1 MQLGH
6 KIGTNSIERKKK
18 DETQLKK
25 IKLKKNKKNEQS
37 QPRVNLQNLQ
47 HKS

>member
-6 KIGTNSIERKKK
+6 KIGTNSIERKKN
-18 DETQLKK
+18 ETQLKK